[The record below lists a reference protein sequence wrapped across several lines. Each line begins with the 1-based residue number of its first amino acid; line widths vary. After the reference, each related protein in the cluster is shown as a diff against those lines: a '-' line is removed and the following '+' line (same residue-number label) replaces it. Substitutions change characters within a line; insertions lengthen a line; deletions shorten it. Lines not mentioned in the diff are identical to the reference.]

1 MFWNKAGKYIKGGFK
16 KFMKKTVA
24 SVLRTISSVLLA
36 VLVVLVFLLVGM
48 KWVGFDI
55 YTVLSGSME
64 PEFMTG
70 SVIYVKEVDPDE
82 LKVRDII
89 TFEISGGTVATHRI
103 IELVPDEQNP
113 EIIRFR
119 TKGDNNDV
127 EDGGLIDK
135 SQVIGTPVFDI
146 PYLGY
151 LAEYIQ
157 NPSGRFFAIA
167 AGAFLLLLV
176 LIPDLLTE
184 SPKKKK
190 EEKTEE

>member
-1 MFWNKAGKYIKGGFK
+1 
-16 KFMKKTVA
+16 MKKAVA
-24 SVLRTISSVLLA
+24 SALRAVSSVLL
-36 VLVVLVFLLVGM
+36 VILMVLVFLLVGM
-48 KWVGFDI
+48 KWIGFDV

-70 SVIYVKEVDPDE
+70 SIIYVKEVDPDE
-82 LKVRDII
+82 LKEKDII

-135 SQVIGTPVFDI
+135 SQVIGSPVFNI

-151 LAEYIQ
+151 LAEFIQ

-167 AGAFLLLLV
+167 GGAFLLLIV

-184 SPKKKK
+184 SPKKEKK
-190 EEKTEE
+190 EE

>member
-1 MFWNKAGKYIKGGFK
+1 
-16 KFMKKTVA
+16 MKKAVVST
-24 SVLRTISSVLLA
+24 LKIISSVFLVILA
-36 VLVVLVFLLVGM
+36 VLVFLLVGM
-48 KWVGFDI
+48 KWIGFDV

-70 SVIYVKEVDPDE
+70 SIIYVKEVDPDE
-82 LKVRDII
+82 LKVKDII
-89 TFEISGGTVATHRI
+89 TFEIPGGTVATHRI

-135 SQVIGTPVFDI
+135 SQVIGSPVFNV

-176 LIPDLLTE
+176 LAPDLLTE
-184 SPKKKK
+184 NPKKKK
-190 EEKTEE
+190 EENPVE